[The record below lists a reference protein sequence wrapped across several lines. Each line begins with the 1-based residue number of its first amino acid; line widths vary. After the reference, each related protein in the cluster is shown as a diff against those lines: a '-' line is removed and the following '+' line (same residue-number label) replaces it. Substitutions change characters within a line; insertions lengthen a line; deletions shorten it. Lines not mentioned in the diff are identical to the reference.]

1 MSDKATG
8 ADEQPEPRD
17 SDPWAPP
24 PRIPLDKPDA
34 QPAPGRHAGVAPGPH
49 AAGPLPPHAAPV
61 PHAVV
66 PPHAARVG
74 PYGAPVPP
82 SAPDPGTVPPVPL
95 APTGPGTPSAY
106 QGNPYDQT
114 LYGPPGLPSAASGP
128 APYGMQ
134 RHSYGQGPYGPG
146 VYQPGSYGYPVAPFY
161 VPPAPSNGMGLAALV
176 LGIVGTVLAPTVVL
190 GAVLGVLA
198 IVFGAVGRVK
208 ARKGEA
214 TNPGQALAGLILG
227 GVGLIATVLMVIVY
241 INMDVDDS
249 NGPAPEDDPEGTYG
263 AYLSAPVLIVDRSA
277 SR

>member
-1 MSDKATG
+1 M
-8 ADEQPEPRD
+8 
-17 SDPWAPP
+17 
-24 PRIPLDKPDA
+24 
-34 QPAPGRHAGVAPGPH
+34 
-49 AAGPLPPHAAPV
+49 
-61 PHAVV
+61 
-66 PPHAARVG
+66 
-74 PYGAPVPP
+74 
-82 SAPDPGTVPPVPL
+82 PL

-114 LYGPPGLPSAASGP
+114 LYGLPGRAAPGP
-128 APYGMQ
+128 ALYGTQ
-134 RHSYGQGPYGPG
+134 APPYGQGPYGPG
-146 VYQPGSYGYPVAPFY
+146 AYPPGSYGYPAAPFY

-227 GVGLIATVLMVIVY
+227 GVGLVATVLMVIVY
-241 INMDVDDS
+241 ININIDVDD
-249 NGPAPEDDPEGTYG
+249 NDGPAPDDDPGATYG
-263 AYLSAPVLIVDRSA
+263 AYLSAPVLVVDRSA